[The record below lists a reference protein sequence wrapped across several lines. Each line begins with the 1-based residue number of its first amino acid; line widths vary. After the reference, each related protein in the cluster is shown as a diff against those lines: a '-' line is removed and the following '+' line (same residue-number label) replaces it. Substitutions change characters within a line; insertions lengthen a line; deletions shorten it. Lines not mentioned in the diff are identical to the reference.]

1 MGDIINLRRERKRAA
16 RRKDAEKADTNRALH
31 GRTKAE
37 RAQAEAEAMR
47 FRKQLDGARLEDGDE
62 VIKK

>member
-1 MGDIINLRRERKRAA
+1 MGDIINLRRERKRVA
-16 RRKDAEKADTNRALH
+16 RLKDAEKAESNRALH

-37 RAQAEAEAMR
+37 RAQAETETAR
-47 FRKQLDGARLEDGDE
+47 FRRRLDGARLEDGDE